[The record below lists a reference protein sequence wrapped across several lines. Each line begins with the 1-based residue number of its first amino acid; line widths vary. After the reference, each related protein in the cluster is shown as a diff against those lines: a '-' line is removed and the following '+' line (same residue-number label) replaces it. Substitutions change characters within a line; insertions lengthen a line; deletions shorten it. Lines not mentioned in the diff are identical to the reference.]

1 MLRQVAG
8 IALIASVLTLVPGA
22 QEAVEAAGTR
32 YIRVATLVPRDSDL
46 ARSLRKLDKA
56 LRTASSNAWGIRL
69 YAGGVA
75 GDEPDVLRKMRIGQM
90 DASIVTTTGLSHLVK
105 EIAVLDS
112 PGVIHNYGEFEAVTT
127 AMKDEWSKSFEA
139 KGWKLLGWSETGQYR
154 WFSRAGM
161 ERPSDLKERRPWLW
175 PASFI
180 LKELY
185 HVIGCNGVPLGV
197 PEVYGALQTNMI
209 DTVISTSTALVALQW
224 HPTLRHVTEQT
235 FGVLINGVVMR
246 GAKWKQLPPE
256 VGRTLQTELDRLVAS
271 ERVETRRADE
281 RVYQHLLKR
290 GYVADRWGPGG
301 YEEYLAVEQQVRD
314 RLVGRLYP
322 FELLKR
328 VMSIAAAS
336 S

>member
-1 MLRQVAG
+1 MLRHAPAIAVVAMV
-8 IALIASVLTLVPGA
+8 SMLVPGGG
-22 QEAVEAAGTR
+22 QTVQAANTR

-46 ARSLRKLDKA
+46 ARSFRKIDKA
-56 LRTASSNAWGIRL
+56 LRSASHGGWGIRL

-112 PGVIHNYGEFEAVTT
+112 PGVIHDYGEFEAVTS
-127 AMKDEWSKSFEA
+127 AMKDPWARSFDE
-139 KGWKLLGWSETGQYR
+139 KGWKLLGWSEAGQYR

-161 ERPSDLKERRPWLW
+161 ARPSDLRERRPWLW

-197 PEVYGALQTNMI
+197 PEVFGALQTNMI
-209 DTVISTSTALVALQW
+209 DTVISTSSALVALQW
-224 HPTLRHVTEQT
+224 HPNLRHVTQQT
-235 FGVLINGVVMR
+235 FGVLINGMVMR
-246 GAKWKQLPPE
+246 GEKWKQLPPE
-256 VGRTLQTELDRLVAS
+256 IGQTLQTELDRMVSA
-271 ERVETRRADE
+271 ERADTRRADE
-281 RVYQHLLKR
+281 RAYQNLLKR
-290 GYVADRWGPGG
+290 GYVVDRWGPGG
-301 YEEYLAVEQQVRD
+301 FEEYLAVEKQVRE
-314 RLVGRLYP
+314 RLVNRLYP
-322 FELLKR
+322 PELLKR

>member
-1 MLRQVAG
+1 MLRHAHAIVLVAL
-8 IALIASVLTLVPGA
+8 AMMLVPGA
-22 QEAVEAAGTR
+22 SEHAQAANTR
-32 YIRVATLVPRDSDL
+32 YIRVATLLPRDSDL
-46 ARSLRKLDKA
+46 ARSFRKIDRA
-56 LRTASSNAWGIRL
+56 LRSASNNGWAIRL

-112 PGVIHNYGEFEAVTT
+112 PGVIHDYGEFEAVTT
-127 AMKDEWSKSFEA
+127 AMKDEWARSFDE
-139 KGWKLLGWSETGQYR
+139 KGWKLLGWSEAGQYR

-161 ERPSDLKERRPWLW
+161 ERPSDLRERRPWLW

-197 PEVYGALQTNMI
+197 PEVFGALQTNMI

-224 HPTLRHVTEQT
+224 HPRLRHVTEQT
-235 FGVLINGVVMR
+235 FGVLINGMVMR
-246 GAKWKQLPPE
+246 GEKWTQLPA
-256 VGRTLQTELDRLVAS
+256 GIGQTLQTELDRVVAA
-271 ERVETRRADE
+271 ERADMRRADE
-281 RVYQHLLKR
+281 RAYQNLLKR

-301 YEEYLAVEQQVRD
+301 YEQYLEVEKQVRD
-314 RLVGRLYP
+314 RLVNRLYP
-322 FELLKR
+322 PDLLKR
-328 VMSIAAAS
+328 VMRIAGAS